1 MALMPIQQN
10 QSTYPITFG
19 PIILSSDHISNATG
33 KTLTVTI
40 SKNGGAFASPSGAIG
55 EVGNGIYEI
64 AANATDSNTLG
75 VLQIYATATG
85 CDPYN
90 DSCPVVAFNP
100 YSATNLGL
108 SALPTASPAA
118 SGGLITV
125 GTGAGQITPDGAG
138 NMYVSNGTGTGQ
150 VSLSSGKV
158 LLQATQAGVTIPT
171 VTTVTSATLASSQ
184 NFNNTGQSTASPSN
198 TTQLA
203 GQTVTAAAGVTF
215 PTSVASP
222 TNITGGTITTVT
234 NLTNAPSSG
243 DFTSAMKTSLNN
255 ATPASVTGSV
265 ASVTG
270 NVGGNVVGS
279 VGSVSGNVG
288 GNVVGS
294 VASVSGAVASVTGNV
309 GGSVNSV
316 TSAVTLATSQTFTN
330 TNSANQTGD
339 SFAIVNNGTYGNA
352 AIKTIVS
359 ACQTILNK
367 FGFDSN
373 NNVNGSLAAILGTA
387 LTETT
392 GYLAAG
398 FKYLFNVASP
408 VFSLTSTPQS
418 GDSYPIVHSG
428 TYGNAAL
435 LAALNLGIIFD
446 SVTTVSPSATAFS
459 GTSALS
465 ATDSQYVKV
474 FLCFT
479 SGVNTGVSR
488 EITTYTGSTKG
499 FTFTSGF
506 PAAPAQNDT
515 YMLIGLGA

>member
-1 MALMPIQQN
+1 M
-10 QSTYPITFG
+10 
-19 PIILSSDHISNATG
+19 
-33 KTLTVTI
+33 
-40 SKNGGAFASPSGAIG
+40 
-55 EVGNGIYEI
+55 
-64 AANATDSNTLG
+64 
-75 VLQIYATATG
+75 
-85 CDPYN
+85 
-90 DSCPVVAFNP
+90 
-100 YSATNLGL
+100 
-108 SALPTASPAA
+108 PTASPAA

-125 GTGAGQITPDGAG
+125 GTGAGQITPDSAG
-138 NMYVSNGTGTGQ
+138 NVYISNGTGTGQ

-158 LLQATQAGVTIPT
+158 LLQATQTGVTIPT

-184 NFNNTGQSTASPSN
+184 NFNNTGQSNASPSN

-234 NLTNAPSSG
+234 NLTNAPTSG
-243 DFTSAMKTSLNN
+243 DFTATMKGSLNE
-255 ATPASVTGSV
+255 ATPASVTGSVGSVTGNIGGNLIGSVGSVAGSVASVTGSV

-270 NVGGNVVGS
+270 S
-279 VGSVSGNVG
+279 VGSVVG
-288 GNVVGS
+288 GVG
-294 VASVSGAVASVTGNV
+294 GAVASVT
-309 GGSVNSV
+309 
-316 TSAVTLATSQTFTN
+316 APVTLAASQTFTN
-330 TNSANQTGD
+330 SSSANQTGD